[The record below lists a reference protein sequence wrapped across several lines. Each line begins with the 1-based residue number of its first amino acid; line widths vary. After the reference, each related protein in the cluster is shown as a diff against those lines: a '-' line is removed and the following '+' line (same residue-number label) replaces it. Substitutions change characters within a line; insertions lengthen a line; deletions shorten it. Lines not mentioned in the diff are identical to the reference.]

1 LVVHAALVA
10 SILVHPKAVP
20 VPAPPRRRS
29 SSPTPARNWA
39 AAILW
44 GVVVVALTAGLWIA
58 VGRSRRSRRAV
69 VIGVGLV
76 AWLGVVF
83 FFFGAVAPLLP
94 ASF

>member
-1 LVVHAALVA
+1 
-10 SILVHPKAVP
+10 
-20 VPAPPRRRS
+20 
-29 SSPTPARNWA
+29 
-39 AAILW
+39 
-44 GVVVVALTAGLWIA
+44 VVVALTAGLWIA